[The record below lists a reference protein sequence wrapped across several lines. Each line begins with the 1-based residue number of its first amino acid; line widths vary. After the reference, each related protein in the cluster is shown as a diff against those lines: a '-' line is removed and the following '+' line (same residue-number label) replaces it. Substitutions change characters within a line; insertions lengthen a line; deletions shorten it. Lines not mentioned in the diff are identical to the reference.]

1 MKGDFLPVEAA
12 GRHGQD
18 TVGTDDM
25 AALDDKGTGSHW
37 TSEVKVVVVVGK
49 LLPLGLWYL
58 PMLVVEV
65 HPETE
70 TNLVP

>member
-25 AALDDKGTGSHW
+25 AALDDKGIGSHW
-37 TSEVKVVVVVGK
+37 ASEVKVVVGR
-49 LLPLGLWYL
+49 LLPLGLW
-58 PMLVVEV
+58 
-65 HPETE
+65 
-70 TNLVP
+70 